1 MKEAGGGKGFSF
13 KRKKYGEARSRK
25 RGVGGMFILRNG
37 IEKQVVEKGGWHRR
51 QFFSKLCIH

>member
-13 KRKKYGEARSRK
+13 KRKKYGEARSRQ
-25 RGVGGMFILRNG
+25 RGGMFILRNG

-51 QFFSKLCIH
+51 QFFSKLSIH